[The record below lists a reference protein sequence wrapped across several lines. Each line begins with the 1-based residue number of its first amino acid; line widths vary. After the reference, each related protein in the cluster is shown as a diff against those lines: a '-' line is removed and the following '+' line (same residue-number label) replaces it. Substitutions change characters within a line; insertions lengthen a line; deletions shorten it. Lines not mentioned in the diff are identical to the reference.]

1 MLRLFKSTNEKL
13 FSFIWIKFTIFI
25 TVNGNGGMMMKQ
37 VLYIGAILGTV
48 LLIGC
53 SANEEINRAKGEEAS
68 KELAGE
74 QTKEGTPIT
83 DSTIEVVETTG
94 PLQLTQEQKE
104 EYHKQY
110 KKIINQANETKIG
123 IGLGV
128 PPIEEFEPDDW
139 VEPKH
144 YEQRIYEHIDSFLV
158 SEREAIGNLPSSTTE
173 VVMGSNGER
182 KKTAHLYMDDKIFS
196 VEVSGE
202 FETQYRKS
210 RKGQVFSGVKQ
221 ITSHIARSSSGKW
234 KQTFS
239 EASLLDNGRTYSLL
253 IEGIYTSN
261 RIAIEKSFTIEFSCD
276 EFGMIH

>member
-1 MLRLFKSTNEKL
+1 
-13 FSFIWIKFTIFI
+13 
-25 TVNGNGGMMMKQ
+25 MKQ

-83 DSTIEVVETTG
+83 DSTIKVVETTG

-104 EYHKQY
+104 DYHKQY
-110 KKIINQANETKIG
+110 KKIVNRANETKIG

-128 PPIEEFEPDDW
+128 PPIEEFKPEDW
-139 VEPKH
+139 VEPKD
-144 YEQRIYEHIDSFLV
+144 YEQRVQEHIDSFLA
-158 SEREAIGNLPSSTTE
+158 SEREALSNLSSPTTE

-196 VEVSGE
+196 IEVSGV
-202 FETQYRKS
+202 FETQYKKS
-210 RKGQVFSGVKQ
+210 RKGQVFSNVDQ
-221 ITSHIARSSSGKW
+221 ITSHIARSSNGKW

-253 IEGIYTSN
+253 IEGVYTFN
-261 RIAIEKSFTIEFSCD
+261 RIATKKAFTIEFSCD
-276 EFGMIH
+276 EFGTIR